1 MRANAGRGRQQ
12 RLLGRN
18 TPCLLRGELSW
29 SGKWVKDRQE
39 LAKCPL
45 VTPGRQVG
53 GCGQE
58 APSEQRRASPS
69 PPPLPSL
76 LLHQCRKCSTDL
88 HIFPNIRDL
97 FFFLWE
103 ETGENPRKREAVE
116 SGARKNTGS
125 LFTKLLQTPSQDR
138 CADSVRETRACC

>member
-1 MRANAGRGRQQ
+1 MLGASSKANVAGPENGSRVGKNP
-12 RLLGRN
+12 LSVPLACLG
-18 TPCLLRGELSW
+18 
-29 SGKWVKDRQE
+29 Q
-39 LAKCPL
+39 
-45 VTPGRQVG
+45 QVG

-97 FFFLWE
+97 FFFFLWE
-103 ETGENPRKREAVE
+103 ETGKNPRKREAGE
-116 SGARKNTGS
+116 SGARKNTGR
-125 LFTKLLQTPSQDR
+125 LFTKLLQTPSRDR
-138 CADSVRETRACC
+138 CADTVSQNQGLLLDTLRGSRARMG

>member
-1 MRANAGRGRQQ
+1 MRQNAVRGSQQ

-18 TPCLLRGELSW
+18 SRRLLWGELSL

-39 LAKCPL
+39 PAKCPL
-45 VTPGRQVG
+45 VTLGLQVG

-58 APSEQRRASPS
+58 APSEQRWASPS

-116 SGARKNTGS
+116 SGVRKNTGS
-125 LFTKLLQTPSQDR
+125 LFTKLLQNPSQDR
-138 CADSVRETRACC
+138 CADRVRGTRACC